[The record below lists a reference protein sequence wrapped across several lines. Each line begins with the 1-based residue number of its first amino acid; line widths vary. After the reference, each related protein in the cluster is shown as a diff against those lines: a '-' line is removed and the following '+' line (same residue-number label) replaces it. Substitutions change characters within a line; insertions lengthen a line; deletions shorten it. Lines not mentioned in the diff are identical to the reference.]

1 MAGNGETVIALDAKR
16 MAASAAKDIATLEEL
31 IADDLIYVH
40 STARMDTKATL
51 IGAMESGST
60 VYTGMT
66 PSSVVAQDFGDT
78 VVLTGVCAI
87 SVLASGNPRSFSV
100 RFVDVWNKRASGWQ
114 MVTWQST
121 LLPV

>member
-1 MAGNGETVIALDAKR
+1 MAGNAETVIALDARR
-16 MAASAAKDIATLEEL
+16 MAAAAAKDIATLNTL

-51 IGAMESGST
+51 IGAMESGKT
-60 VYTGMT
+60 VYTGMQ
-66 PSSVVAQDFGDT
+66 PSDVVAQDFGDT

-87 SVLASGNPRSFSV
+87 SVMAAGNPRSFKV
-100 RFVDVWNKRASGWQ
+100 RFLDVWNKRPAGWQ

-121 LLPV
+121 VLPE